1 MDATLLAGGILGQ
14 SVREYGFELRLCAAL
29 EREERALVG
38 RQLGAS
44 LHGRR
49 VVDVLRVEPGPAFE
63 ARAAITAE
71 TIPDRAIAADVGPG
85 SARYWREAFPD
96 GGDHD
101 RAAMERA
108 VEIGFLE
115 RERRNGRTYV
125 RQVARYPDW
134 FGRLR
139 GIENKPDLGEPGDL
153 ELQLRKDVS
162 LAALDEVV
170 LATAS
175 HVTGA
180 HLNRLP
186 EEVGVWRVDPVTGG
200 RTVVREP
207 TPLGTDGPGLEVL
220 DRRPGRTLV
229 RPVTAD
235 EKARLR
241 RRLAE
246 RAYGKGWRTWTL
258 PACARCDPSAAASGG
273 AGLPHCT
280 YHDRL
285 VHPAADCGPDCP
297 GHEPADPPAVDLA
310 AERDRRTPWVAEP
323 AGRVRE
329 QAGLGRFR
337 EAGEKDS

>member
-1 MDATLLAGGILGQ
+1 
-14 SVREYGFELRLCAAL
+14 VREYGFELRLCARL
-29 EREERALVG
+29 EREAAWLVS

-44 LHGRR
+44 LHGKR
-49 VVDVLRVEPGPAFE
+49 VVDVVQVEPGPEFD

-85 SARYWREAFPD
+85 RARHWRAAFGVQPAHSEEHPA
-96 GGDHD
+96 HD

-108 VEIGFLE
+108 VEVGFLE
-115 RERRNGRTYV
+115 RERRAGRTYV
-125 RQVARYPDW
+125 RQAARYPDW

-139 GIENKPDLGEPGDL
+139 GIENKPDLDDPGDL
-153 ELQLRKDVS
+153 ALQLRRDVS

-180 HLNRLP
+180 HLNRIP
-186 EEVGVWRVDPVTGG
+186 DAVGVWRVDPDTGE

-207 TPLGTDGPGLEVL
+207 TPLDADGPGLEVIAEH
-220 DRRPGRTLV
+220 PGRTEV

-235 EKARLR
+235 GKALVR

-246 RAYGKGWRTWTL
+246 RAYGKGWRTWDL
-258 PACARCDPSAAASGG
+258 PGCGNCEAGACAG
-273 AGLPHCT
+273 AEGLPHCT
-280 YHDRL
+280 HHDRL

-297 GHEPADPPAVDLA
+297 GYEPADPPAVDPD
-310 AERDRRTPWVAEP
+310 AERDRRTAWEVDPE
-323 AGRVRE
+323 GRARR
-329 QAGLGRFR
+329 QAGLDRF
-337 EAGEKDS
+337 D